1 MKITRISSIVVNAK
15 MRNWVF
21 VRVDTSVPGLY
32 GWGEATLNWKTR
44 AVTGAVEDLAQ
55 LMIGTDPRDIEQAV
69 RRMNKHS
76 YYRLGIIGASAISGI
91 EHALWDISSKELGVP
106 VWRMLGGKVRERVD
120 LYSHPGLGEMKTLYE
135 DTFDPSK
142 LVEASQKVLEK
153 GFRAVKVVCIPYS
166 HATTTRAACRNLERL
181 GIALRDGLGDD
192 AAIMVDFHGRAST
205 VSATLEYIKALE
217 PMGPMFVEEPVQ
229 PGDTKAMR
237 EIVERSPVP
246 IATGERLVGL
256 REFDELL
263 SARACHIVQ
272 PDLNHC
278 GGLLEAKKVATL
290 AEIAQA
296 GVAPHNPN
304 GPLAAMASLHYGI
317 STPNFVILEAM
328 PGAVPWYDDVVEGL
342 PEMVDGRW
350 AAPDKPG
357 FGIEVNEKEAAKH
370 PFQQEVLHTQTAV
383 LDDGTLV
390 DW

>member
-1 MKITRISSIVVNAK
+1 MKITGIRTVVVNAK

-55 LMIGTDPRDIEQAV
+55 LMIGTDPSNIEQAV

-91 EHALWDISSKELGVP
+91 EHALWDISAKELGVP

-120 LYSHPGLGEMKTLYE
+120 LYSHPGLGEMKALYD
-135 DTFDPSK
+135 DTFDPSL
-142 LVEASQKVLEK
+142 LVASSRAVIEK
-153 GFRAVKVVCIPYS
+153 GFHAVKIVPLPYTN
-166 HATTTRAACRNLERL
+166 ATTTRTACRNLEKL
-181 GIALRDGLGDD
+181 GIALREGLGDD
-192 AAIMVDFHGRAST
+192 VAIMVDFHGRAST

-229 PGDTKAMR
+229 PGDTRAMR
-237 EIVERSPVP
+237 EIVERSNVP

-256 REFDELL
+256 REFADLL
-263 SARACHIVQ
+263 DARACNIVQ

-278 GGLLEAKKVATL
+278 GGLLEGKKVAAL
-290 AEIAQA
+290 AELAQA

-304 GPLAAMASLHYGI
+304 GPLAAIASLHYGI

-328 PGAVPWYDDVVEGL
+328 PGTVPWYDDVVTGM

-357 FGIEVNEKEAAKH
+357 FGVEVDEKEAVKH
-370 PFQQEVLHTQTAV
+370 PFQQEVLHIQTAV